1 MKNDYN
7 AKKAVKLLKKIGKGF
22 VSAVDK
28 VVEYIDPTG
37 PLTKVV
43 APYSRQ
49 SFADNVRKSNRW
61 D

>member
-7 AKKAVKLLKKIGKGF
+7 AKKAVKLLKKTGKGIVSF
-22 VSAVDK
+22 VKYVIDN
-28 VVEYIDPTG
+28 IDPTG
-37 PLTKVV
+37 PLTKDV

>member
-1 MKNDYN
+1 MKNNYN
-7 AKKAVKLLKKIGKGF
+7 AKRAVKLLKKIGKGF

-49 SFADNVRKSNRW
+49 GFAENVRKNNHW